1 MTILIKNIRL
11 EVWKMS
17 ELFDNTDTRTNWA
30 DVSENYDVNLF
41 SFHVLGTI

>member
-41 SFHVLGTI
+41 LFNVLGTI

>member
-1 MTILIKNIRL
+1 
-11 EVWKMS
+11 MS

-41 SFHVLGTI
+41 LFHVLGTI